1 MKQEEL
7 LTTLDEIA
15 ELIIQCSE
23 KNEEVWR
30 SDCSYSVCTEKII
43 HNDAITL
50 GQIAGKISAI
60 KIKMLL
66 RG

>member
-1 MKQEEL
+1 MNKEEL
-7 LTTLDEIA
+7 IKAIDEIA
-15 ELIIQCSE
+15 DLIIECSDA
-23 KNEEVWR
+23 NEDIWR

-50 GQIAGKISAI
+50 GQIAGKLSAI
-60 KIKMLL
+60 KIKILS